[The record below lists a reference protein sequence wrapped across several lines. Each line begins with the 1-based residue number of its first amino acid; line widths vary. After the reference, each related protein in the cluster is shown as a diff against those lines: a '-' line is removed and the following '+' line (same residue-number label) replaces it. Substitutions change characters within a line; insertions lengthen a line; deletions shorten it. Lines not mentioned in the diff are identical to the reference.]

1 MSAREKATAA
11 SRRKSSRP
19 EDWAHLQAGSGV
31 ADLKPVAENLGRRV
45 LGQQEVLDRLMTGF
59 SRTLSGLRD
68 PNRPLLTALLLGPT
82 GVGKTE
88 TARALAE
95 GLFGSD
101 RALTRVDGEEYAH
114 GHEVSKLMGAPPGY
128 VGHQVESL
136 LTQRRIDAP
145 HRALRESPETGTPGR
160 RGLADRICGGDPE
173 CFASVVLF
181 DEIEKADPK
190 VWSGLLGILDEGI
203 VTLGDNTT
211 TDFRHSIILM
221 TSNVGSQEMADSIDH
236 RPLGFGGG
244 AGLGETGGV
253 EETARKAARK
263 HFPPE
268 FLNRFDEVLV
278 YRPLTPETLVGIFD
292 KFLDELH
299 ARAMNNAGIPL
310 LIKVSDAAREL
321 VLKHGTDARFGARPL
336 RRAFEREVVGPLSHL
351 IAAGTLE
358 KGDVVHVEREVDRL
372 EFFRDRRSGSKL
384 VA

>member
-1 MSAREKATAA
+1 MGTQS
-11 SRRKSSRP
+11 SRPISSRP
-19 EDWAHLQAGSGV
+19 EDWAHLKTGTGA
-31 ADLKPVAENLGRRV
+31 ADLKPIAENLLRRV
-45 LGQQEVLDRLMTGF
+45 LGQEKAAHRLMTGF
-59 SRTLSGLRD
+59 SRALSGLND

-95 GLFGSD
+95 ALFGSD
-101 RALTRVDGEEYAH
+101 RAMTRVDGEEYAH

-136 LTQRRIDAP
+136 LTQRRINAP
-145 HRALRESPETGTPGR
+145 HRALRESPETAAPGK
-160 RGLADRICGGDPE
+160 RGFADRICGGDAE
-173 CFASVVLF
+173 CFVSLVLF

-190 VWSGLLGILDEGI
+190 VWSGLLGILDEGV

-221 TSNVGSQEMADSIDH
+221 TSNVGSQEMAHYADH

-244 AGLGETGGV
+244 KTTTPGDV
-253 EETARKAARK
+253 EELARTAARN

-278 YRPLTPETLVGIFD
+278 YRPLERETLEGIFD

-310 LIKVSDAAREL
+310 PIKVSDEAREL
-321 VLKHGTDARFGARPL
+321 VLEAGIDRRFGARPL
-336 RRAFEREVVGPLSHL
+336 RRAFEREVVGPLSDL
-351 IAAGTLE
+351 IAAEILA
-358 KGDVVHVEREVDRL
+358 KGDVVHVEREEDRL
-372 EFFRDRRSGSKL
+372 EFYRSRRSGSKL